1 MGKAIFL
8 DLSISRSNGI
18 GHCGWCAFLVQATAL
33 RISLPPSVFTVKLC
47 LRCVLSVCCHLPV
60 STCASQPPG
69 FLWTQKS
76 SQPVLFGTG
85 LKCRKPIPSW
95 PLSADI
101 SQSLVAG
108 GDMLKLPASWVG
120 PLCDSSSCFYKS
132 LEHGTQLQPPPAPS
146 HLLAAMLLSTHIP
159 CPHCLLCACCTT
171 LLSRNTCTGMPAS
184 SPILERT
191 PNKPT

>member
-1 MGKAIFL
+1 VGKAIFL

-132 LEHGTQLQPPPAPS
+132 LEHGTQLQPPPPPPVTCS
-146 HLLAAMLLSTHIP
+146 
-159 CPHCLLCACCTT
+159 LLCFFLPTYLVLTVSFVLAVPPSCQET
-171 LLSRNTCTGMPAS
+171 LA
-184 SPILERT
+184 LECQPLVRF
-191 PNKPT
+191 